1 MRSLVP
7 APVAPAERIQVL
19 DVIRGF
25 ALLGILSVNM
35 ALFSH
40 PVQTIFLPVAPD
52 APFLER
58 ASVFLVRFLAEG
70 KFYALFSALFGLGF
84 YLLIDRLSAKG
95 LATGR
100 IYLRRL
106 LALLGFGVAH
116 ALLLWVGDIL
126 VVYALCGLVLW
137 LFRRAR
143 PRTLLIWAAVF
154 IVLPLMFYAASTGLI
169 AVARSAGPQSAA
181 AVEAALNSTVEGAAR
196 DAQAATLAY
205 RQPSYMAVTA
215 QRWRDWSGFLA
226 TANLTLIPNVLA
238 MFLVGLYFGK
248 RKLIANAAAN
258 LPLFRRLLVIGLAIG
273 LPLNFPF
280 ALYTLD
286 QSRAILNPQTLLAM
300 VGQGLGAPFLTLAY
314 VSAVI
319 LLAHAPATAR
329 FMAFLAPVG
338 RMALTNYLLQSL
350 ICSTIFYGYG
360 LGLFGQIGTAAGL
373 VLAVVIYA
381 LQIPLSNWWL
391 SHFRFGP
398 AEWLWRTLTYLR
410 LQPMRKEQPGQPRAR
425 AVA

>member
-1 MRSLVP
+1 MQEP
-7 APVAPAERIQVL
+7 IPTPVASTERIQVL
-19 DVIRGF
+19 DVIRGC
-25 ALLGILSVNM
+25 ALLGILVVNM

-40 PVQTIFLPVAPD
+40 PVQTIFLPLAPD

-84 YLLIDRLSAKG
+84 FLLIDRLSAKG

-100 IYLRRL
+100 VYLRRL
-106 LALLGFGVAH
+106 LALLGFGLVH

-126 VVYALCGLVLW
+126 VIYALCGLVLW

-154 IVLPLMFYAASTGLI
+154 IALPLLFYAASTGLI
-169 AVARSAGPQSAA
+169 AVARSTGPQGAAMVDA
-181 AVEAALNSTVEGAAR
+181 AVNSTVEDAAR
-196 DAQAATLAY
+196 AAQAATLAY
-205 RQPSYMAVTA
+205 RQPSYVAVTA

-226 TANLTLIPNVLA
+226 TANLTLVPNVLA

-248 RKLIANAAAN
+248 RKLIANAATS
-258 LPLFRRLLVIGLAIG
+258 LPLYRRLLVIGLAIG
-273 LPLNFPF
+273 LPLNFLF
-280 ALYTLD
+280 AFYTLE
-286 QSRAILNPQTLLAM
+286 QSRAILNAQTLLAM

-314 VSAVI
+314 ASAVI
-319 LLAHAPATAR
+319 LLAHAPASAR

-350 ICSTIFYGYG
+350 ICSIIFYGYG
-360 LGLFGQIGTAAGL
+360 LGLFGQIGTATGL
-373 VLAVVIYA
+373 VLAVVIFA

-410 LQPMRKEQPGQPRAR
+410 IQPMRKELPGQPRAR